1 MKALTAK
8 QKAILDYI
16 QQETSLTGIKPSY
29 RKIMKAMGYAS
40 VSTVAAHMSAL
51 QKKGHLETQKEPE
64 NSLAYLPLIGHFTDG
79 KPLEI
84 SASLET
90 QIPIHLPKTTHS
102 CYALR
107 VRGDE
112 LASDAIIDG
121 DILIIEARSEIET
134 GEVALTQTEYGI
146 ILRKIDFQGP
156 HFRLSHIRDPSSSLV
171 LPQDEITIQAVILHV
186 LRQLTP

>member
-1 MKALTAK
+1 MKALTEK
-8 QKAILDYI
+8 QKTILDYI
-16 QQETSLTGIKPSY
+16 QQERSQNGIIPSY
-29 RKIMKAMGYAS
+29 RKIMRAMGYAS
-40 VSTVAAHMSAL
+40 VSTVAAHMAAL
-51 QKKGHLETQKEPE
+51 HKKGHLEPQKTPD
-64 NSLAYLPLIGHFTDG
+64 STITYLPLIGHFTDG

-90 QIPIHLPKTTHS
+90 QIPIHLPETTHS

-112 LASDAIIDG
+112 LISDAILDG

-134 GEVALTQTEYGI
+134 GEVALTQTEYGL

-156 HFRLSHIRDPSSSLV
+156 HLRLSRIRDPGSGQV
-171 LPQDEITIQAVILHV
+171 VPQDEVTIQAVILQV
-186 LRQLTP
+186 LRQLTL